1 MNQAMRE
8 MKGFIGAGSVVENT
22 SGDASSKIYEN
33 CRVFDSKLDARST
46 IGDFSTVRS
55 STLGERSTIQRYG
68 DIWGLELG
76 RYSCVGRMCTIQETK
91 IGSFCALADYLT
103 IGCDDHDY
111 KMITT
116 HPFWHDSSWGI
127 SDDVEFSKQYR
138 KKEYEPPCEIGNDV
152 WFGAGVI
159 VCRNVRIGN
168 GCVIG
173 AGAVITKDIPPYSV
187 VVGTPGRVIKK
198 RFSDDV
204 IARLEKCEWWNL
216 PLSVIKD
223 NLALFQDGHL
233 DEVKMAKLESLC
245 HDNQTACF

>member
-1 MNQAMRE
+1 MSEENKT
-8 MKGFIGAGSVVENT
+8 MKGFVGVGSVVKNT
-22 SGDASSKIYEN
+22 LGAESCKIYAN
-33 CRVFDSKLDARST
+33 CRVFDSELLPHST
-46 IGDFSTVRS
+46 VGDFSTVRES
-55 STLGERSTIQRYG
+55 VIGEHSTIQRYG

-76 RYSCVGRMCTIQETK
+76 RYSCVGRMCTIQECK

-138 KKEYEPPCEIGNDV
+138 EKEYEQPCEIGNDV

-159 VCRNVRIGN
+159 VCRNVRIGD

-198 RFSDDV
+198 RFSDEM
-204 IARLEKCEWWNL
+204 INRLEKCKWWDL
-216 PLSVIKD
+216 PLEVIKRNID
-223 NLALFQDGHL
+223 LFKGGHL
-233 DEVKMAKLESLC
+233 DEECLGKLEKLC
-245 HDNQTACF
+245 IDNK

>member
-1 MNQAMRE
+1 MTQEERKME
-8 MKGFIGAGSVVENT
+8 GFIGTGSIVNNT
-22 SGDASSKIYEN
+22 SGDASSKIYGN
-33 CRVFDSKLDARST
+33 CRVFDSELSSRST
-46 IGDFSTVRS
+46 IGDFSTVRES
-55 STLGERSTIQRYG
+55 FIGERSTIQRYG
-68 DIWGLELG
+68 DIWGLRLG
-76 RYSCVGRMCTIQETK
+76 RYSCIGRMCTIQECK

-138 KKEYEPPCEIGNDV
+138 KKEYEQPCEIGNDV

-204 IARLEKCEWWNL
+204 IARLESCKWWNL
-216 PLSVIKD
+216 PLDVIKANID
-223 NLALFQDGHL
+223 LFRGRHL
-233 DEVKMAKLESLC
+233 DYNGLEKLENLC
-245 HDNQTACF
+245 KGAK